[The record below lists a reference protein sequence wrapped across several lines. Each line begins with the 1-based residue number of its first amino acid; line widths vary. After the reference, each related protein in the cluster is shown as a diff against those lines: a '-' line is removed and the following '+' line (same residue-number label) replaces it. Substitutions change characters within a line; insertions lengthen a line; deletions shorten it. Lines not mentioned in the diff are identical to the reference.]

1 MDVLPATLTVFEALL
16 FAARLRMPESTPD
29 NHKKARVETVIRQL
43 GLSEVANSRI
53 GGDGT
58 GERGLSGGERRRVS
72 IALEIIA
79 GVEVLVL
86 DEPVSLYTLFFALET
101 DWCWV

>member
-1 MDVLPATLTVFEALL
+1 MDVLPATLTVYEALL

-29 NHKKARVETVIRQL
+29 NEKGARVGIVIRQL

-53 GGDGT
+53 GGAGA

-86 DEPVSLYTLFFALET
+86 DEPVSSSLSVHLLALIDE
-101 DWCWV
+101 VV